1 MLQDPRTEHWDDF
14 VSKEEHNGRREALS
28 ELLGGC
34 EENLSKSLPSPLCP
48 PPPQFYYSKAPRKAG
63 KVTFLHVRGKD
74 GMTCLFSVDKF
85 NP

>member
-1 MLQDPRTEHWDDF
+1 MILFLKRNIMG
-14 VSKEEHNGRREALS
+14 EERPCQNSLEDAKKTFLS
-28 ELLGGC
+28 LYPA
-34 EENLSKSLPSPLCP
+34 PSVP

>member
-48 PPPQFYYSKAPRKAG
+48 PPTPI
-63 KVTFLHVRGKD
+63 L
-74 GMTCLFSVDKF
+74 LF
-85 NP
+85 